1 MCRLEYVEWNQPAGV
16 QHWRTASTMVTVP
29 AGRTDTERSI
39 ATGFYGKERRS
50 GPVQLASSDGSADVT
65 TTSSPCQLAPP
76 IRHAACV
83 GEKASRDHRAVSG
96 ADEKGV
102 E

>member
-1 MCRLEYVEWNQPAGV
+1 M
-16 QHWRTASTMVTVP
+16 T
-29 AGRTDTERSI
+29 
-39 ATGFYGKERRS
+39 TGFYGEEPWS
-50 GPVQLASSDGSADVT
+50 DPVQLASSDGSADET
-65 TTSSPCQLAPP
+65 TTSSPGQLPPP

-83 GEKASRDHRAVSG
+83 GEKASRDHRVMSG